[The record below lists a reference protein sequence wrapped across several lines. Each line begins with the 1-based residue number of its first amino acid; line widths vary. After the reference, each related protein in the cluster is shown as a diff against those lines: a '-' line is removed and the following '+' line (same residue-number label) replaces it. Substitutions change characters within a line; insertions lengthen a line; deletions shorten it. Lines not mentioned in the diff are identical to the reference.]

1 MNNGKFRCPC
11 ISSPP
16 PLDHHAPLP
25 MSPGGH
31 YQHCVILTVTIHQPP
46 DHQSLLLLESLTEA
60 FNLQRRRRQGE
71 RVSGTDD
78 GAAVSNNNKQTYLTI
93 ILQALQHQN
102 GSINLPCHV
111 PVGKWNDMK
120 RSVLDVLAVQNKET
134 RKPQLTMLGPLHSKS
149 NALSNNLATQ
159 MCERDE
165 EG

>member
-1 MNNGKFRCPC
+1 MSFTRKLLILMNNGKFRCPC

-78 GAAVSNNNKQTYLTI
+78 GAAVPNNNKQTNLPHYNTAGLTTPKRFF
-93 ILQALQHQN
+93 
-102 GSINLPCHV
+102 INLPCHV
-111 PVGKWNDMK
+111 PVGK
-120 RSVLDVLAVQNKET
+120 
-134 RKPQLTMLGPLHSKS
+134 
-149 NALSNNLATQ
+149 
-159 MCERDE
+159 
-165 EG
+165 